1 MTLTASR
8 PSASLTADLLGFS
21 EHHKR
26 APQRIA
32 QEEIKKKKRRRS
44 KRQLCGGTC
53 LVDVRGRRSER
64 ADTGERPKKE
74 PVGTSEV
81 SNISFM
87 YFIYILIY

>member
-32 QEEIKKKKRRRS
+32 QEEIKKKKEEEES
-44 KRQLCGGTC
+44 GSFVEEHALLMSGVGGQEGQT
-53 LVDVRGRRSER
+53 LVKDQRKSQ
-64 ADTGERPKKE
+64 
-74 PVGTSEV
+74 
-81 SNISFM
+81 
-87 YFIYILIY
+87 